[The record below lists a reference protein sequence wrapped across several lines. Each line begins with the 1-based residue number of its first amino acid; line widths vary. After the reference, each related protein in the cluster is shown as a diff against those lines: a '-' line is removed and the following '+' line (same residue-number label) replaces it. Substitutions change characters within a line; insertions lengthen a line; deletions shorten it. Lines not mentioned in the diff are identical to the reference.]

1 MKRINVMVSDDAH
14 LQLQEYKRQN
24 GFKSLD
30 EALDD
35 HLIKNQNNGKS
46 QKD

>member
-14 LQLQEYKRQN
+14 SNLYEYKRKK

-30 EALDD
+30 EALND
-35 HLIKNQNNGKS
+35 HLIKDKENA
-46 QKD
+46 

>member
-14 LQLQEYKRQN
+14 LHLQEYKRKK
-24 GFKSLD
+24 GFRSLD

-35 HLIKNQNNGKS
+35 HLTKKYDFRNE
-46 QKD
+46 